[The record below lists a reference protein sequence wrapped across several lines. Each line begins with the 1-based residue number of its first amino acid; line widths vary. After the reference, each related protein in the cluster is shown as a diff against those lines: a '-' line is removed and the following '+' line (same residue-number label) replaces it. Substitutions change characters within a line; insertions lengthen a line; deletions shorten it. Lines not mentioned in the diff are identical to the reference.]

1 MIRSENKFKICSNRF
16 GEDITEKIV
25 DWIEDQDED
34 YTSKTIVDIGC
45 GNGQLLFRLQESGF
59 TNLTG
64 TDYSS
69 YSIELAKQIQ
79 STVEEGNE
87 INFIQSDILLET
99 AASDIFASLKKLN
112 ESRSIENSINSFD
125 LVLDKGTFDAI
136 CLAPEQPTA
145 ISPTAAEVAETNS
158 DKTETE
164 KHKRVDMEARKKYLR
179 SVRELMDAKKSVF
192 LITSCNWTEDELVSM
207 FSSYGFDFY
216 GRIKHRSFTFG
227 GVKGSTVSSVAFKL
241 KKMPLISPSI

>member
-1 MIRSENKFKICSNRF
+1 MGNCCLGCRS
-16 GEDITEKIV
+16 
-25 DWIEDQDED
+25 Q
-34 YTSKTIVDIGC
+34 
-45 GNGQLLFRLQESGF
+45 
-59 TNLTG
+59 
-64 TDYSS
+64 
-69 YSIELAKQIQ
+69 ELAKQIQ
-79 STVEEGNE
+79 STVEEENE

-99 AASDIFASLKKLN
+99 AASDIFASLKELNGSKGN
-112 ESRSIENSINSFD
+112 ESSIDNFD

-145 ISPTAAEVAETNS
+145 TSPTAAEVAETNS

-164 KHKRVDMEARKKYLR
+164 KHKRVDLEARKKYLR
-179 SVRELMDAKKSVF
+179 SVRDLMDAERSVF

-207 FSSYGFDFY
+207 FGSYGFDFF

-241 KKMPLISPSI
+241 KSL